1 MLTLSLL
8 RHGQSSWDDPD
19 LNDHER
25 PLSKHGRNAAEIISD
40 YIAEHGLVP
49 DYILC
54 STAVRARETLDV
66 LLSRLGSL
74 QPEIVLEPA
83 LYLATPTAMLGI
95 IRETAR
101 SVRHLMIIGHN
112 PGLHALALDLTGSG
126 LRRDITSMAVKF
138 PSGALAVL
146 TFEEN
151 DWTEIR
157 PAAGRLVQFVA
168 TRSVA

>member
-1 MLTLSLL
+1 M
-8 RHGQSSWDDPD
+8 
-19 LNDHER
+19 
-25 PLSKHGRNAAEIISD
+25 IISQ
-40 YIAEHGLVP
+40 
-49 DYILC
+49 
-54 STAVRARETLDV
+54 STASCRTTSSARLPFAPAKH
-66 LLSRLGSL
+66 SMCSCRLGSL
-74 QPEIVLEPA
+74 QPEIALEPA
-83 LYLATPTAMLGI
+83 LYLATPTAMIGI